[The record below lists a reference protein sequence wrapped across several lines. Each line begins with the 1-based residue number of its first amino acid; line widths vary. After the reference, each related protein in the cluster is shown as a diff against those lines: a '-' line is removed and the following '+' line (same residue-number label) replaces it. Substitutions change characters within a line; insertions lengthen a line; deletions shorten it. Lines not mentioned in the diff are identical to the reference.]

1 MTSNSTNQSLFANDN
16 KGHRMRKNRK
26 NFIGPSSITLE
37 MENAAPNIDDLNIP
51 NIHGAYT
58 VTDKADGIRK
68 LLYIGQK
75 GKIYMIDINMNVQYT
90 GLLTKDNKFYNSV
103 LDGEHIIHDK
113 HGNYLNLYM
122 CFDIY
127 FKNKDDLR
135 YFPLI
140 YRDNLSFDDKKYNTG
155 VSRLEELLNL

>member
-1 MTSNSTNQSLFANDN
+1 
-16 KGHRMRKNRK
+16 MRKNRK

-37 MENAAPNIDDLNIP
+37 MENAAPNISDLNIP

-113 HGNYLNLYM
+113 YGKYLNLYM

-127 FKNKDDLR
+127 FKNKEDLR
-135 YFPLI
+135 YYPLI
-140 YRDNLSFDDKKYNTG
+140 YRDNLNFDDKKYNKG
-155 VSRLEELLNL
+155 ISRLEELTKFVKQIIY